1 MGNEIIIQISTYLI
15 LFRYYLYQGVY
26 FSKSTIAPFYLKQL
40 KTSKN
45 EMFIHM

>member
-15 LFRYYLYQGVY
+15 LFRYYLYQSVY
-26 FSKSTIAPFYLKQL
+26 FSKSIIASFYLKQL